1 MHRPAAETRRSADDL
16 EAFDH
21 RAFDVIGATPRHKHD
36 PRAGIYIVL
45 KEESPYASR
54 LLVEVDDPDCLIA
67 LSELRRRLDL

>member
-1 MHRPAAETRRSADDL
+1 MSAEDL
-16 EAFDH
+16 EALDH
-21 RAFDVIGATPRHKHD
+21 RAFDVIGAIPRHKHD

-54 LLVEVDDPDCLIA
+54 LLVEVDDPDCLFA